1 MKSAQLKALAVIATT
16 IEQVKSEL
24 ETIAGEARSEF
35 DDKGEKAQESD
46 KGQALDAAAT
56 SLEEAVQSL
65 EEAFNSV
72 EEVTNAAA

>member
-35 DDKGEKAQESD
+35 DEKGEKAQESD
-46 KGQALDAAAT
+46 KGQALDAAA